1 MKNQAVLLTKS
12 YNFWAHLFTFLQ
24 KSIYLRL
31 NPYSTMTK
39 ISQYVQSVLLTL
51 LCCTAPSVAAPVA
64 DDDVVI
70 LFDNDV
76 HGSMVGYPKM
86 AALKQEMQRITPYV
100 DLISLGDFAQGGPLC
115 SVSHGKYAIDV
126 MNLVGYDY
134 VTLGNHEYDYG
145 LEQLKMLTDSL
156 HAETLLCNFRDLHT
170 DSLLYKPYVVRKF
183 GNLKVGLIG
192 AVAPVTKTN
201 NSPEIFV
208 DSLGNDIFTFGRPH
222 FYDIIQHYIDETRRL
237 GADVVILLGHL
248 GDLEITIETSEETIR
263 RTRGLN
269 AVLDG
274 HAHHVINQQMTNADG
289 DSVLLVSTGSNFQH
303 IGRLV
308 ITQGGQCTADLIA
321 VPSYNNQ
328 VKAVSELIQRFEGSF
343 DNLPAIAHADF
354 DLCGFD
360 RAHDTYDRNCQTNLG
375 LLTADA
381 YRVMT
386 KADIGWINAGGIR
399 AGIPAGKITFKEL
412 LGAFPFENQVCVAEF
427 TGQQILDALE
437 FGFYRAPA
445 DNGSYPQLS
454 GIRFDVDLSAT
465 PVVECRAEDGEFM
478 GIGDGPRRIHGAEV
492 LDRQT
497 QQWLKLDP
505 QKAYTV
511 ASIDFILLRGGC
523 NGMLRNGRIVQD
535 NQMKDTQIL
544 EDYLVKV
551 LHRTVPERYQDIRVK
566 L

>member
-1 MKNQAVLLTKS
+1 MKNPAVFLTKS
-12 YNFWAHLFTFLQ
+12 YIFGLYLFAFLQ

-31 NPYSTMTK
+31 NPNSVMTK
-39 ISQYVQSVLLTL
+39 TTRYIQSALLTL
-51 LCCTAPSVAAPVA
+51 LCCTAPGVAAPIA
-64 DDDVVI
+64 DNDVVI

-86 AALKQEMQRITPYV
+86 AALKQEMLRITPYV
-100 DLISLGDFAQGGPLC
+100 DLISLGDFSQGGPLC
-115 SVSHGKYAIDV
+115 SVSHGKYAVDV

-156 HAETLLCNFRDLHT
+156 HAETLLCNFRDLRN
-170 DSLLYKPYVVRKF
+170 DSLLYKPYTVRKF
-183 GNLKVGLIG
+183 GQVKVGLIG

-222 FYDIIQHYIDETRRL
+222 FYELIQHYVDETRRL

-248 GDLEITIETSEETIR
+248 GDLEITVETSEETIR
-263 RTRGLN
+263 RTRGIN

-274 HAHHVINQQMTNADG
+274 HAHHIINQKMANADG
-289 DSVLLVSTGSNFQH
+289 DSVLLVSTGANFQN

-308 ITQGGQCTADLIA
+308 ITQDGQCTAELIA
-321 VPSYNNQ
+321 VPDYNNE
-328 VKAVSELIQRFEGSF
+328 VKAVSNLIQYFEGTF
-343 DNLPAIAHADF
+343 DNLPAIASSDF

-375 LLTADA
+375 QLTADA
-381 YRVMT
+381 YRVMS

-412 LGAFPFENQVCVAEF
+412 LGAFPFENQICVAEF

-437 FGFYRAPA
+437 FGFYRAPD
-445 DNGSYPQLS
+445 DNGNYPQLS
-454 GIRFDVDLSAT
+454 GIRFDVDLTAT

-478 GIGDGPRRIHGAEV
+478 GIGDGPRRIKGAEV
-492 LDRQT
+492 LDQQT

-505 QKAYTV
+505 QKTYTV

-523 NGMLRNGRIVQD
+523 NGILHGGRIVQD
-535 NQMKDTQIL
+535 NQMKDTQLL

-551 LHRTVPERYQDIRVK
+551 LHRTVPGRYKDIRIK

>member
-1 MKNQAVLLTKS
+1 MKNPAVFLTKS
-12 YNFWAHLFTFLQ
+12 YIFGLYLFAFLQ

-31 NPYSTMTK
+31 NPYSVMTK
-39 ISQYVQSVLLTL
+39 TTRYIQSVLLTL
-51 LCCTAPSVAAPVA
+51 LCCTATGVAAPIA
-64 DDDVVI
+64 DNDVVI

-86 AALKQEMQRITPYV
+86 AALKQEMLRITPYV
-100 DLISLGDFAQGGPLC
+100 DLISLGDFSQGGPLC
-115 SVSHGKYAIDV
+115 SVSHGKYAVDV

-156 HAETLLCNFRDLHT
+156 HAETLLCNFRDLRN
-170 DSLLYKPYVVRKF
+170 DSLLYKPYTVRKF
-183 GNLKVGLIG
+183 GQVKVGLIG

-222 FYDIIQHYIDETRRL
+222 FYELIQHYVDETRRL

-248 GDLEITIETSEETIR
+248 GDLEITVETSEETIR
-263 RTRGLN
+263 RTRGIN

-274 HAHHVINQQMTNADG
+274 HAHHIINQKMANADG
-289 DSVLLVSTGSNFQH
+289 DSVLLVSTGANFQNM
-303 IGRLV
+303 GRLV
-308 ITQGGQCTADLIA
+308 ITQDGQCTAELIA
-321 VPSYNNQ
+321 VPGYDNE
-328 VKAVSELIQRFEGSF
+328 VKAVSNLIQYFEGTF
-343 DNLPAIAHADF
+343 DNLPAIASSDF

-375 LLTADA
+375 QLTADA
-381 YRVMT
+381 YRVMS

-412 LGAFPFENQVCVAEF
+412 LGAFPFENQICVAEF

-437 FGFYRAPA
+437 FGFYRAPD
-445 DNGSYPQLS
+445 DNGNYPQLS
-454 GIRFDVDLSAT
+454 GIRFDVDLTAT
-465 PVVECRAEDGEFM
+465 PVVECRAEDGEFT
-478 GIGDGPRRIHGAEV
+478 GVGDGPRRIKGAEV
-492 LDRQT
+492 LDPQT

-505 QKAYTV
+505 QKTYTV

-523 NGMLRNGRIVQD
+523 NGILRSGRIVQD
-535 NQMKDTQIL
+535 NQMKDTQLL

-551 LHRTVPERYQDIRVK
+551 LHRTVPDRYKDIRIK